1 MTDLQLAKSNQE
13 KYRSLM
19 FDYYNNNNVKSRD
32 KAYELLYNICKG
44 FIYHKYKY
52 KISRSKLDDLSS
64 DVFTYQISKEQRR
77 VEKIGPEKGI
87 SIALYQE
94 ISYSILTVYYAK
106 NWEERYSGKKLLDI
120 LNGEYH
126 K

>member
-1 MTDLQLAKSNQE
+1 MTDITLAKANQE

-19 FDYYNNNNVKSRD
+19 FDYYLNNNSKSRD
-32 KAYELLYNICKG
+32 EAYILLYNICKSY
-44 FIYHKYKY
+44 IYNKFKR
-52 KISRSKLDDLSS
+52 KINKSKLDDLSS
-64 DVFTYQISKEQRR
+64 DVFVYQCSKEQRR

-87 SIALYQE
+87 AIALYQE
-94 ISYSILTVYYAK
+94 VNYSFLTIYYAK